1 MNGQDSRMIENKM
14 YLHRMFE
21 EFCEITR
28 IIKESDYSKAKHML
42 EQSQIVLEI
51 VEEAMNSAGI
61 KNEIGPFSKSWG
73 FVNSFVFNYINT
85 SNIKINPNPITTV
98 MEERTL

>member
-28 IIKESDYSKAKHML
+28 IIIESDYSKANHML
-42 EQSQIVLEI
+42 EQARL
-51 VEEAMNSAGI
+51 
-61 KNEIGPFSKSWG
+61 
-73 FVNSFVFNYINT
+73 
-85 SNIKINPNPITTV
+85 
-98 MEERTL
+98 